1 MDPKGIHPILIRR
14 WGVFNTRMGFLC
26 LRQAPQSSRR
36 SPQCMQRWS
45 KWCCDNSEKMSWC
58 VDKNWG
64 KNGMDPQ
71 NWRWC
76 QIWRFVLLSCFSHTI
91 SCLYWGTWPAMRHPG
106 RICSWVSN
114 VSADGY
120 YWCLTKR
127 DLPKI
132 FIYIYIRYIYI
143 SYIYHIYIYISYI
156 YTYHIIYILLI
167 YIIYTIYIY
176 TTHTYIFHI

>member
-1 MDPKGIHPILIRR
+1 MDPKGTHPILIRR
-14 WGVFNTRMGFLC
+14 WGVFNTRMRFLC

-45 KWCCDNSEKMSWC
+45 KWCCDNSENMSWC

-132 FIYIYIRYIYI
+132 FIYIYISYIYI
-143 SYIYHIYIYISYI
+143 FIYIFLYVFI
-156 YTYHIIYILLI
+156 YLFNVFICYYILVQN
-167 YIIYTIYIY
+167 
-176 TTHTYIFHI
+176 